1 MYDIICENVVSL
13 SLSLCFFNVCVYKH
27 ICVYIYWHVL
37 EHLSF
42 LSRTKHVH
50 FFGTLSFL
58 STQVDR
64 GRSSFQCW
72 THLFLLRLKVHEIW
86 STGQKGFH
94 YIFNRTKDVELKQ
107 AGERQEGCLVV
118 AHKYTYKDRRFVLK
132 IFGRW
137 VICKVDRIQ
146 LDPCHPDAGE
156 RQFFFGWKDPSPC
169 PWPWCSLDVVCPRD
183 GETQRDDCACGICY
197 TGLARWDC
205 LNSFSI
211 SLYLVPSDSMI

>member
-1 MYDIICENVVSL
+1 M
-13 SLSLCFFNVCVYKH
+13 
-27 ICVYIYWHVL
+27 HVL

-50 FFGTLSFL
+50 FFGTPSFL

-72 THLFLLRLKVHEIW
+72 THPFLLRLKVHEIW

-94 YIFNRTKDVELKQ
+94 YTFNRTKDVELKQ
-107 AGERQEGCLVV
+107 AGERQEGCLMV
-118 AHKYTYKDRRFVLK
+118 AHKYTYKDRRFVLN

-146 LDPCHPDAGE
+146 FGFRHDPCHPDAGG
-156 RQFFFGWKDPSPC
+156 RQFF
-169 PWPWCSLDVVCPRD
+169 LDGRTPHRVLGRGAALTLYVRGMEKP
-183 GETQRDDCACGICY
+183 GETIARAESATPDWQGGIV
-197 TGLARWDC
+197 
-205 LNSFSI
+205 SI
-211 SLYLVPSDSMI
+211 FFHLTPSCSI